1 MKVPSL
7 CYKTLWQR
15 FKGKK
20 CKRKSNCVTT
30 SQGKGKT
37 VSILHSWEKE
47 SLANWALHH
56 AIYFLFFPEGCYKR
70 SSCSPVTHR
79 HTDRWSCSH
88 WQEKCFVSLP
98 RAVKAVQAPGRD
110 RALFASALSSCHL
123 LPYLKHREKNEKLS
137 LDLKSISHL
146 QCNKSGKWS
155 CISLD
160 VFWGFMLAGFCCSF
174 FHCPHEFNGHTAW
187 SRELLEMPLSFSS

>member
-1 MKVPSL
+1 M
-7 CYKTLWQR
+7 LWQR
-15 FKGKK
+15 FGEEK

-37 VSILHSWEKE
+37 VSVLCSWEKK
-47 SLANWALHH
+47 SLANWALYHS
-56 AIYFLFFPEGCYKR
+56 IYFLFFPEGCYKC

-79 HTDRWSCSH
+79 HENRWSCSH

-98 RAVKAVQAPGRD
+98 RTVKAAQALGRD
-110 RALFASALSSCHL
+110 CALFALALSSCYL
-123 LPYLKHREKNEKLS
+123 LPYLKHRERNEKLS
-137 LDLKSISHL
+137 LDPKSISHL

-155 CISLD
+155 RISLD

-187 SRELLEMPLSFSS
+187 SRELSEMPLSFSS